1 MDPRKREHY
10 LRMAANNPG
19 LLCSEIP
26 LELLEASAED
36 TVEPSKFYVDFLI
49 TGHTRWLLQKFGD
62 VPRSDHQIRDAMV
75 LLWLRA
81 YRLYTNQVLGRED
94 PEWSK
99 PFFSEEG
106 LYD

>member
-1 MDPRKREHY
+1 MDPRKQEQY
-10 LRMAANNPG
+10 LQMAADNPG

-26 LELLEASAED
+26 IELLEASAED

-62 VPRSDHQIRDAMV
+62 VPRSESQIWDTMV
-75 LLWLRA
+75 LLWLKA
-81 YRLYTNQVLGRED
+81 YRLYTSHVLGRED
-94 PEWSK
+94 PEWNK
-99 PFFSEEG
+99 PFFSDEG